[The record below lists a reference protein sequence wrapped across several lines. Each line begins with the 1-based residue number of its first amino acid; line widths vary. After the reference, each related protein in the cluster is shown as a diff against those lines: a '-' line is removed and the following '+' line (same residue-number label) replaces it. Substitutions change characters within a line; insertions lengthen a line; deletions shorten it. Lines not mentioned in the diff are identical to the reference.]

1 MGKMDI
7 FELEARIMFDAAGAA
22 VTEACVVE
30 TAEPVSVDVTPNV
43 QNTDVAAGNKLD
55 DAIAQAKQ
63 EIVSFM
69 QRDDTLDQLRSLFGG
84 EDTQGWNETAQ
95 ALRNRIIDGD
105 YSIGVKMLDGASM
118 GIGTGAYAAEGA
130 DAKPAIYINADW
142 MEGADPDALARVI
155 IEEMGH
161 SFDTVLNG
169 AADTSGDEGERF
181 AAAVTGGVL
190 DATVGTDNDHAIISV
205 GGENIEVELAS
216 YNFVNVYKVNTATT
230 VAGKE
235 SNTHDFIYTSLGAP
249 TVNDMTGNYN
259 FSGNDLSV
267 TSINIDTDGDGNSET
282 YYGWIS
288 RPIKVGGQVKGFYFW
303 TDADFT
309 TLAAAQ
315 DDGNSDGDRNEVD
328 NSGFVLVVDQAYFTA
343 AFGNEN
349 GSIQNIGSSS
359 DRVDSALNALL
370 VPNSAPTPANDTL
383 SIQEGSSGT
392 GNLLTNDTDL
402 NNDTLSITSFTI
414 NGVSG
419 TLAQPTAIAGVGTI
433 TINADGSYIFTPNAN
448 YAGSVPLI
456 TYTVSDGTATASA
469 NLSMTITD
477 VNDAP
482 SGTDKTITAKEN
494 QSYTFSADDFGF
506 TDPTDSPADTL
517 LAVKI
522 TTLPSNG
529 TLTLNGIAVI
539 AGEAIALADITK
551 LKFTPALNATGN
563 AYAAFTFQVKDN
575 GGIANGGID
584 LDPTPN
590 TITFN
595 LTNANSAPTAVS
607 DTATAIEA
615 GGVNNATAGS
625 NPIGNVLSND
635 TDPDSGDTQTV
646 VSASGVET
654 ATVGIDT
661 QIAGLYGTLSISD
674 TGSYT
679 YIVDNANPTVQALLL
694 STDTLTDTFSYTMKD
709 GGGVISSSTLSV
721 TITGANDA
729 PVAVNDYDAVQEGAL
744 SGGYYGTT
752 TGNVMTNDTD
762 VDSGDQTQ
770 VVIDAS
776 ILPSGTAYDLTVT
789 SPISSVS
796 FTVTEL
802 AGSDGWTATVPTSY
816 VSFEYSTDNGVTWN
830 LAKKLDGTTDLY
842 FMRSG
847 SGSGATMVFDQNEAL
862 FQYGA
867 ETQFKYF
874 NGSNKTALW
883 TLTNMSSTVSSS
895 TTLSVTSGDPST
907 IQAGYVV
914 TGTGVSDNVTVSS
927 ISGTTITLSS
937 AVQIQNVQLTF
948 SDPSTVIQLAAD
960 EKYISGTHGYVILK
974 ADGSYTYN
982 LTNNVLNDGETA
994 TETFNYTMK
1003 DTAGVTGSAALT
1015 INISGTTTT
1024 TLVDD
1029 TITVAED
1036 GGAIISGNASLLNND
1051 TGTSSVTS
1059 FSWNGVTATAGNSI
1073 TLNGVGILT
1082 IASDGAIT
1090 FDPVDNYT
1098 GIVPVVTYTAVDIN
1112 GNAASANLSITIT
1125 PSNDAPV
1132 AADDTATAYEA
1143 GGIAN
1148 AIPGLNPT
1156 GNVLLNDTDAD
1167 GDTLSVTAGTFVGTY
1182 GSLVLNSNGTYTYTL
1197 DNTNGAVQ
1205 ALNSA
1210 SVPLTDTFT
1219 YTLSDGTLTDTA
1231 TLSILINGANDVPL
1245 NSISG
1250 TPSVAEGGVVAIS
1263 TVSVSDVDN
1272 DNLSVTLSVLN
1283 GTLTMAT
1290 AEYTAVSTPAGNGTS
1305 TITLSGTKA
1314 SINAA
1319 LATLS
1324 YSGNTD
1330 FNGIDTLTVE
1340 TNDGALSDI
1349 DTLDIAVTP
1358 DNRAL
1363 SVTGTTVN
1371 EASPYVLF
1379 EVTGVSGQKVT
1390 LSLSDGSATT
1400 GADFSPNL
1408 EYYDGSAWV
1417 AYAGGAVAIPS
1428 GSATLLVRSAVFQD
1442 TISEGS
1448 ETLTLSVANKYGTL
1462 TTATSTIKDDGL
1474 GSIYLGDNTTL
1485 TANTAGDAGYPTHL
1499 DDDRAITINNI
1510 SVNESSPYGV
1520 FTLTGA
1526 IGQKVQLA
1534 LHNMTATVGTD
1545 AGTGL
1550 EYYNGAEWVNYTADS
1565 TLTLASSTLLVRTTI
1580 TQDSTFEGQESFA
1593 LAVTKVSA
1601 EDTTVYATG
1610 SIYDDGTGDIYLAG
1624 NTSGS
1629 ADTSGSGYPVSKDD
1643 DRTLAI
1649 DSPTVNEA
1657 SNIVVY
1663 TLSGNSGQ
1671 TVSLSLINESSN
1683 ATVSGK
1689 ANVSTAQTLK
1699 YWDGLDWID
1708 YNPDNLPTFDAN
1720 GKIFVSVDI
1729 TDEQDTPLEGSETF
1743 KLNATLSGQSIV
1755 INGTATINDDGTG
1768 VKYDGTFT
1776 ADLPTTITTALDN
1789 DTPVT
1794 PADITPPSVTSI
1806 VRQTPTDATTNANTL
1821 IFRVTF
1827 SENVQNVGTADFAIN
1842 STTTATV
1849 TGITQISESVY
1860 DISISGGDLSTFN
1873 GTVNLDLAADA
1884 SIADNATTPNA
1895 LNSLIPTGA
1904 DETYTLDTTAPAVP
1918 TVVSQT
1924 TNHTTPTISGT
1935 ATVGTGE
1942 SLSVTINGTTYTT
1955 ANGLSISGN
1964 NWSVTLPETAEGS
1977 YSVTATITDTAGNA
1991 SSDTSTGELSIVS
2004 EPEVVPEPEPEV
2016 PEPEPEVVVSEPVL
2030 PYIPELPS
2038 VLPQPEQTVVFEAIV
2053 PYIDQPI
2060 VVEGVKI
2067 DPVDVPSIMNAL
2079 TESQRH
2085 EQLYPP
2091 QQKEAQP
2098 HRNEGDKE
2106 FSINKIGK
2114 VVLDFPGQVEF
2125 VENDVLEVRA
2135 FQMDREFVR
2144 IIVKDSAYKEG
2155 DVRFEMFSLD
2165 GTKLPEWIKID
2176 PKTGLITGVP
2186 SSGTDRMVVQVKL
2199 IAKDG
2204 KTKTVDV
2211 EINLNTTKTTVNG
2224 TFSRQIEHLA
2234 HNGDSTSKL
2243 IHLLNQQNS
2252 KG

>member
-1 MGKMDI
+1 MMGKMDI
-7 FELEARIMFDAAGAA
+7 FELEPRIMFDAAGSTVA
-22 VTEACVVE
+22 EACVVA
-30 TAEPVSVDVTPNV
+30 TAEPVSADMFTNV
-43 QNTDVAAGNKLD
+43 QNTDVISGNKLD
-55 DAIAQAKQ
+55 DAIAQANG
-63 EIVSFM
+63 EIASFM
-69 QRDDTLDQLRSLFGG
+69 RRDDALDQLRFLFGG
-84 EDTQGWNETAQ
+84 EDTQGWNDKAQ
-95 ALRNRIIDGD
+95 ALRTQFLDGD
-105 YSIGVKMLDGASM
+105 YSIQITTLEGSSM
-118 GIGTGAYAAEGA
+118 GIGTGAYAAEGV
-130 DAKPAIYINADW
+130 DAIPTVYINADW
-142 MEGADPDALARVI
+142 MEGAGEDALTRVI

-169 AADTSGDEGERF
+169 EADTVGDEGERF
-181 AAAVTGGVL
+181 AVVVTGGVL

-205 GGENIEVELAS
+205 DGENIDVELAS
-216 YNFVNVYKVNTATT
+216 YRFVNVYKVNTETT

-267 TSINIDTDGDGNSET
+267 TSINIDANGDGNSET

-309 TLAAAQ
+309 TLEAAQ
-315 DDGNSDGDRNEVD
+315 NDGNSDGDRNETD
-328 NSGFVLVVDQAYFTA
+328 NSGFILVVDQAYFTA

-383 SIQEGSSGT
+383 SVQEDT
-392 GNLLTNDTDL
+392 TNNAGNLLANDTDP
-402 NNDTLSITSFTI
+402 NNDTLSITGFTI

-433 TINADGSYIFTPNAN
+433 TINADGSYIFTPNVN
-448 YAGSVPLI
+448 YAGNLPLI

-469 NLSMTITD
+469 NLSISITD

-482 SGTDKTITAKEN
+482 AGTDKTITAKEN

-506 TDPTDSPADTL
+506 TDPTDSPSDTL
-517 LAVKI
+517 SAVQI
-522 TTLPSNG
+522 TSLPTAG
-529 TLTLNGIAVI
+529 TLTLNGFAVN
-539 AGEAIALADITK
+539 AGDLIALADITK

-615 GGVNNATAGS
+615 GGLNNATAGN
-625 NPIGNVLSND
+625 NPSGNVLSND
-635 TDPDSGDTQTV
+635 TDPDSGDTKTV

-674 TGSYT
+674 TGGYT
-679 YIVDNANPTVQALLL
+679 YTLDNDNPTVQALLL

-729 PVAVNDYDAVQEGAL
+729 PVAVNDYDALQEGAL

-752 TGNVMTNDTD
+752 TGNVLTNDTD
-762 VDSGDQTQ
+762 VDSDTSL
-770 VVIDAS
+770 I
-776 ILPSGTAYDLTVT
+776 TA
-789 SPISSVS
+789 I
-796 FTVTEL
+796 E
-802 AGSDGWTATVPTSY
+802 GQGI
-816 VSFEYSTDNGVTWN
+816 
-830 LAKKLDGTTDLY
+830 
-842 FMRSG
+842 
-847 SGSGATMVFDQNEAL
+847 
-862 FQYGA
+862 
-867 ETQFKYF
+867 
-874 NGSNKTALW
+874 
-883 TLTNMSSTVSSS
+883 
-895 TTLSVTSGDPST
+895 TTLSIDFGGSANSIKSKAGDVTEVQVSNGSGGWITLTSNGANVTVESFTGSGNTLSVILSDPAALNGYIAPQQMQIVLSGGST
-907 IQAGYVV
+907 YTGTYTGSTTTAGSSATVAPSSEGVV
-914 TGTGVSDNVTVSS
+914 TGKYGSLTINSTG
-927 ISGTTITLSS
+927 G
-937 AVQIQNVQLTF
+937 
-948 SDPSTVIQLAAD
+948 
-960 EKYISGTHGYVILK
+960 
-974 ADGSYTYN
+974 YTYN
-982 LTNNVLNDGETA
+982 ITDNTLNLGQTY
-994 TETFNYTMK
+994 TEQFTYTITSGGQT
-1003 DTAGVTGSAALT
+1003 DTAALYIT
-1015 INISGTTTT
+1015 VSGTTTT
-1024 TLVDD
+1024 VLADD
-1029 TITVAED
+1029 FLSVAED
-1036 GGAIISGNASLLNND
+1036 SGAIISGNVSLLSND

-1059 FSWNGVTATAGNSI
+1059 FSWNGVTATAGESI

-1090 FDPVDNYT
+1090 FDPVDNYI
-1098 GIVPVVTYTAVDIN
+1098 GLVPVVTYTAVD
-1112 GNAASANLSITIT
+1112 GSGYAASANLSITIT

-1132 AADDTATAYEA
+1132 VADDTATAYEA

-1148 AIPGLNPT
+1148 AIAGLNPT
-1156 GNVLLNDTDAD
+1156 GSVLLNDTDVD
-1167 GDTLSVTAGTFVGTY
+1167 GDTLSVTAGTFVGSY
-1182 GSLVLNSNGTYTYTL
+1182 GTLVLNSNGTYTYTL
-1197 DNTNGAVQ
+1197 DNTNATVQ
-1205 ALNSA
+1205 ALNSSSA
-1210 SVPLTDTFT
+1210 PLTESFT

-1245 NSISG
+1245 NSMSG

-1283 GTLTMAT
+1283 GTLTMAA
-1290 AEYTAVSTPAGNGTS
+1290 AEYTAVSTSAGNGTS
-1305 TITLSGTKA
+1305 TITLSGTKT

-1340 TNDGALSDI
+1340 TNDGALSDT

-1390 LSLSDGSATT
+1390 LSLSDGSATA

-1448 ETLTLSVANKYGTL
+1448 ETLTLSAANKYGTL

-1485 TANTAGDAGYPTHL
+1485 TANTAVDAGYPTHL
-1499 DDDRAITINNI
+1499 DDDRAITINSI

-1545 AGTGL
+1545 TGAGL
-1550 EYYNGAEWVNYTADS
+1550 EYYNGSEWVNYTADS

-1601 EDTTVYATG
+1601 EDTTVYGVG
-1610 SIYDDGTGDIYLAG
+1610 SIYDDGTGDIYLAD

-1629 ADTSGSGYPVSKDD
+1629 ADTSGTGYPTSKDD
-1643 DRTLAI
+1643 DRTLAV

-1671 TVSLSLINESSN
+1671 TVSLSLVNESDN
-1683 ATVSGK
+1683 ATVIGK
-1689 ANVSTAQTLK
+1689 ANVNTAQTLK
-1699 YWDGLDWID
+1699 YWDGLDWVN

-1729 TDEQDTPLEGSETF
+1729 TDEQDTQFEGSETF

-1755 INGTATINDDGTG
+1755 INGTVTINDDGTG
-1768 VKYDGTFT
+1768 VKYDGTLT
-1776 ADLPTTITTALDN
+1776 SGLPTTITTALDN
-1789 DTPVT
+1789 DTP
-1794 PADITPPSVTSI
+1794 IN
-1806 VRQTPTDATTNANTL
+1806 DA
-1821 IFRVTF
+1821 
-1827 SENVQNVGTADFAIN
+1827 
-1842 STTTATV
+1842 
-1849 TGITQISESVY
+1849 
-1860 DISISGGDLSTFN
+1860 
-1873 GTVNLDLAADA
+1873 
-1884 SIADNATTPNA
+1884 P
-1895 LNSLIPTGA
+1895 
-1904 DETYTLDTTAPAVP
+1904 
-1918 TVVSQT
+1918 
-1924 TNHTTPTISGT
+1924 
-1935 ATVGTGE
+1935 
-1942 SLSVTINGTTYTT
+1942 
-1955 ANGLSISGN
+1955 
-1964 NWSVTLPETAEGS
+1964 
-1977 YSVTATITDTAGNA
+1977 TAGNGTLVTNEDTA
-1991 SSDTSTGELSIVS
+1991 KTSTLPTATDREGDSVS
-2004 EPEVVPEPEPEV
+2004 YAKATDPSHGTVSVNTDGSYTYTPDANYSGSDSFTYTVSDGQGGTNTYTVAITVNEVSSPEPET
-2016 PEPEPEVVVSEPVL
+2016 VL
-2030 PYIPELPS
+2030 PLYIPEAPILPAYPTDS
-2038 VLPQPEQTVVFEAIV
+2038 AVPIANVYQPVVIDAI
-2053 PYIDQPI
+2053 
-2060 VVEGVKI
+2060 KI
-2067 DPVDVPSIMNAL
+2067 DLNTERVIAESIANLEVNEVIYQAQADDNSQPFKNENFKELYVD
-2079 TESQRH
+2079 
-2085 EQLYPP
+2085 
-2091 QQKEAQP
+2091 
-2098 HRNEGDKE
+2098 
-2106 FSINKIGK
+2106 K
-2114 VVLDFPGQVEF
+2114 VGRLVLDFSGQIEF
-2125 VENDVLEVRA
+2125 AKNSILEVRA
-2135 FQMDREFVR
+2135 LQMDKNLIRVM
-2144 IIVKDSAYKEG
+2144 VKDSEYQEG
-2155 DVRFEMFSLD
+2155 DARFEMFLID
-2165 GTKLPEWIKID
+2165 GTIAPEWIKID
-2176 PKTGLITGVP
+2176 PSTGLITGVP
-2186 SSGTDRMVVQVKL
+2186 PVGTDRLVVQVK
-2199 IAKDG
+2199 IIGKDG
-2204 KTKTVDV
+2204 KAKSVDV
-2211 EINLNTTKTTVNG
+2211 EINVNNTKVSNNG
-2224 TFSRQIEHLA
+2224 LFSNQLEYLSH
-2234 HNGDSTSKL
+2234 HNNSTSEL
-2243 IHLLNQQNS
+2243 LHILNQQKI